1 MSDWI
6 AMSDRLPPIGQQVVL
21 ANVGRFRSEETQGCV
36 KDVGVLK
43 DGGNQLYWSTQG
55 QMRAM
60 DSRAFTHWMQIDEP
74 TEHAK
79 D

>member
-1 MSDWI
+1 
-6 AMSDRLPPIGQQVVL
+6 MSDRLPHIGQQVIL

-60 DSRAFTHWMQIDEP
+60 DSRAFTHWMPIDEP
-74 TEHAK
+74 TEDAK
-79 D
+79 NCGENV